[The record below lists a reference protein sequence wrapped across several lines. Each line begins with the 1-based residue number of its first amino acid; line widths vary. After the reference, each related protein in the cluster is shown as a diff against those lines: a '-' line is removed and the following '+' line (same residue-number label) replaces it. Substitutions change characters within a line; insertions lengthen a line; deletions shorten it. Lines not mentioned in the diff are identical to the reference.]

1 MRPVTTRGASAPV
14 ATVPSVSA
22 GPWLYLSF
30 ELGERDWKMAFTT
43 GLGQR
48 PRQRTIRAGNLAA
61 LDRELVAAKQ
71 RFALAPT
78 APVRSC
84 YEAGREAFWLHRAL
98 AARGVENVVVD
109 AASIEVNR
117 RARRAKAD
125 RLDNEKLV
133 EMLLRYHAGERRV
146 WHVVHVPSEAD
157 EDRRHLERERYAL
170 LQERTRLR
178 NRMQALLA
186 TQGVHLRLAGD
197 VASALAGVRRWDGTP
212 LPVGLRQRLE
222 REWARLQA
230 VTAAVTAQ
238 ERARR
243 EALAA
248 AADAT
253 AAIGRRLAQL
263 RAVGDTLAWTF
274 ATELFSWRQF
284 RNRRQ
289 VGCLIGACP
298 TPYQS
303 GAQHREQGISKQGNP
318 RLRALAIEFAWLWLR
333 YQPDSA
339 LSQWYEARFATGGP
353 RVRRIGIVALARKLM
368 IALWR
373 YVDFG
378 ELPVGA
384 VLKG

>member
-1 MRPVTTRGASAPV
+1 MRPVTTRACSAP
-14 ATVPSVSA
+14 ATTPA
-22 GPWLYLSF
+22 CGAPWLYVSF

-61 LDRELVAAKQ
+61 LDRELAAAKA
-71 RFALAPT
+71 RFALPAT
-78 APVRSC
+78 TRVRSC

-98 AARGVENVVVD
+98 AARGVENLVVD

-133 EMLLRYHAGERRV
+133 EMLLRYHAGAQRV

-157 EDRRHLERERYAL
+157 EDRRHLERERYTL

-178 NRMQALLA
+178 NRIHSLLA
-186 TQGVHLRLAGD
+186 TQGVQLRLVGD
-197 VASALAGVRRWDGTP
+197 VPAALAGVRRWDGTP
-212 LPVGLRQRLE
+212 LPPGLRARLA
-222 REWARLQA
+222 REWGRLQA
-230 VTAAVTAQ
+230 VTAAVAAQ
-238 ERARR
+238 ERARTQ
-243 EALAA
+243 AIAVPDDAA
-248 AADAT
+248 AV
-253 AAIGRRLAQL
+253 AARRLAQL
-263 RAVGDTLAWTF
+263 GAVGETIAWTM

-318 RLRALAIEFAWLWLR
+318 QLRALAIEFAWLWLR
-333 YQPDSA
+333 YQPESA
-339 LSQWYEARFATGGP
+339 LSQWYEARFAKGGP

-378 ELPVGA
+378 EVPLGA
-384 VLKG
+384 VLKS